1 MLNSGESIEDID
13 DDQLFYSKI
22 YVDVQT
28 RSSLNIKLDHRAE
41 IFQNLFGAIGLYYSL
56 LLNTIYLWYRT
67 MFSNN
72 LMYISCYFFV
82 DDVHL
87 LNVGNKYELSNIK
100 FNTKPCVLHG
110 NGLSK
115 YVDFRTLGNYLAER
129 WVTDKGCKE
138 CEENVIKL
146 EGLSVS

>member
-1 MLNSGESIEDID
+1 MLNSREPIKNTD

-28 RSSLNIKLDHRAE
+28 RNSLNIKLDHKAE
-41 IFQNLFGAIGLYYSL
+41 IFQNLFGAIGLYYFL
-56 LLNTIYLWYRT
+56 LLNIIYLLHRT
-67 MFSNN
+67 MFNYN
-72 LMYISCYFFV
+72 LMYMSCYFFI

-87 LNVGNKYELSNIK
+87 LAVGNKYELNNIK

-138 CEENVIKL
+138 CEESVIKL